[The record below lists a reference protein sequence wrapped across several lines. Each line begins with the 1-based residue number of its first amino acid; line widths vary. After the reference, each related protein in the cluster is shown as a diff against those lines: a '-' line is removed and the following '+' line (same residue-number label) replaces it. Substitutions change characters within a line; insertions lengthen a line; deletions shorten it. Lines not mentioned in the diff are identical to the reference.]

1 MLNRLTTA
9 PFDSVLVIS
18 FGGPQGLDD
27 IRPFLANVL
36 RGRRVSPARVEEV
49 AHHYELF
56 GGVSPITAITRRQ
69 ADGLRQR
76 LAAAGHPLPV
86 HVGMRNWHPL
96 LPDTLREMHAA
107 GLRHAIGFITAAQH
121 SYSSCQQ
128 YRENVAAAR
137 LELRKSG
144 HDLDVTFV
152 GSWFDHPLFIAAN
165 AAHVRQALSQL
176 PESVRAGARL
186 VFTAHSI
193 PLQMAS
199 ASQYEA
205 QLKASARLVASE
217 AGMPDW
223 ALVYQSR
230 SGRPEDPWLDPDVRD
245 YLRRERQSGLA
256 SVVLCPIGFVSD
268 HVEVLYDLDRE
279 AADVC
284 REIGLLMTRAESVN
298 DDPLFLDMM
307 ADVVL
312 RTVARYE
319 RGYALPLAARAA
331 P

>member
-1 MLNRLTTA
+1 MLKGLPRA
-9 PFDSVLVIS
+9 PFDSVLVVS
-18 FGGPQGLDD
+18 FGGPQGPDD

-36 RGRRVSPARVEEV
+36 RGRRVSPERVEEV

-69 ADGLRQR
+69 AEGLRLR
-76 LAAAGHPLPV
+76 LEAAGNPLPV

-107 GLRHAIGFITAAQH
+107 GLRRAIGFITAAQH

-137 LELRKSG
+137 VELRKAG
-144 HDLDVTFV
+144 HDVEVTFV
-152 GSWFDHPLFIAAN
+152 GSWFDHPLFIEAN
-165 AAHVRQALSQL
+165 AAHVRQALARL
-176 PESVRAGARL
+176 PESARAGARL

-193 PLQMAS
+193 PQPMAQS
-199 ASQYEA
+199 SLYET
-205 QLKASARLVASE
+205 QLNESARLVAE
-217 AGMPDW
+217 RAHMEDW

-230 SGRPEDPWLDPDVRD
+230 SGRPGDPWLEPDVCD
-245 YLRRERQSGLA
+245 YLRRERAAGLSA
-256 SVVLCPIGFVSD
+256 AVICPIGFVSD
-268 HVEVLYDLDRE
+268 HIEVLYDLDRE
-279 AADVC
+279 AADVS
-284 REIGLLMTRAESVN
+284 REVGLLMARAESVN

-312 RTVARYE
+312 RTMRRYE
-319 RGYALPLAARAA
+319 HGRPLPLAPALT
-331 P
+331 